1 MAKRVESPSIG
12 IDLGTTFGCVGV
24 YKNGHVEIVPN
35 VQGNRKTPACVA
47 LTHVERLIG
56 EAADSQLAMNPLNT
70 VFGVK
75 RLLGRR
81 LGDQS
86 LESDQKWWSFKVV
99 AETDGKPQI
108 CLSYKGKTVMF
119 APEDICAMVLS
130 TLKDV
135 AQAYIGRE
143 VKNVVVSI
151 PTHFTYL
158 QRSATVDACVIA
170 GLNVIRTVPDT
181 LLAGLTYCLEKR
193 GARAAAGEEKVM
205 VFDLGG
211 GTLGVSLMTV
221 GEGGME
227 VKAAGG
233 DTHLG
238 GEDFTNRL
246 LEHLAEEFSR
256 KHGRN
261 VRWNARAMQRL
272 RMASE
277 RAKRTL
283 STIAKAMVEID
294 SLYDDLDFRT
304 TITRDRFEEL
314 NADLFQRCVSCV
326 ETTLKDAGVEKREVK
341 EVVLVGGSSRVP
353 KIQQMLSDLFG
364 GKELCKSV
372 NPDEAV
378 AYGAAVQAATLEG
391 SFRERAPVLRWT
403 DVTPHALGIEVGGG
417 MMDVVIPRN
426 SLIPAKKEL
435 FFSTH
440 IDNQPGMQ
448 INVFEGECR
457 RAWDNRLLRSLDF
470 GGLPPSPAGY
480 PQIFVN
486 IEIDA
491 NYKIQVLAEERRT
504 GMKKCVDIEPRGCLT
519 KLEIARM
526 VEEAERF
533 KAEDRERKRTVDA
546 RNALEEYV
554 FGLQNRY
561 LTDEKGDGSKA
572 DAPLR
577 DREEMDG
584 LLQET
589 LTWLEDNQLA
599 GAEEVV
605 RVHKELERLISP
617 ITGRFASGAD
627 GDGHHGGG
635 GGTGSSPGVPQP
647 SPSPSP
653 SSLPSPSPSP
663 SPPTAANCEKAR
675 RSDGEKWR
683 PNSKEEKAADISN
696 DDRGGKEEEKERSQD
711 QQDQGRGSRRMLC
724 DFENLVDDLRRS
736 ILYDEILAAKFD
748 RADRLRIEEKFQDL
762 RMLKEGGGGKKGGI
776 INIRHICGVRKQEES
791 LRCQQDGDMVAE
803 DYDNVGAVEGL
814 AMGVCEVEVRGSVPR
829 SAPPTGSGGAW
840 ARGTVGAM
848 EERRELHVREG
859 TEEREEE
866 EEEEHPWQ
874 EVEILDRK
882 ADKQEQEQQYK
893 DVQETKCAARAAG
906 RECTARS
913 MSRRRKRIIKEQ
925 QHGEQ
930 EQQHQGQQK

>member
-86 LESDQKWWSFKVV
+86 LESDQKWWPFKVV

-135 AQAYIGRE
+135 AQAE
-143 VKNVVVSI
+143 AQ
-151 PTHFTYL
+151 PWTL
-158 QRSATVDACVIA
+158 CVIA

-246 LEHLAEEFSR
+246 LQHLAEEFSR

-277 RAKRTL
+277 RAKRIL
-283 STIAKAMVEID
+283 STITKAMVEID

-426 SLIPAKKEL
+426 APMPAKKEL
-435 FFSTH
+435 FFSAH

-457 RAWDNRLLRSLDF
+457 RAWDNRLLGSLDF

-480 PQIFVN
+480 ARIFVN

-546 RNALEEYV
+546 RNALED
-554 FGLQNRY
+554 
-561 LTDEKGDGSKA
+561 LT
-572 DAPLR
+572 
-577 DREEMDG
+577 
-584 LLQET
+584 
-589 LTWLEDNQLA
+589 
-599 GAEEVV
+599 
-605 RVHKELERLISP
+605 
-617 ITGRFASGAD
+617 
-627 GDGHHGGG
+627 
-635 GGTGSSPGVPQP
+635 
-647 SPSPSP
+647 
-653 SSLPSPSPSP
+653 
-663 SPPTAANCEKAR
+663 
-675 RSDGEKWR
+675 
-683 PNSKEEKAADISN
+683 
-696 DDRGGKEEEKERSQD
+696 
-711 QQDQGRGSRRMLC
+711 
-724 DFENLVDDLRRS
+724 
-736 ILYDEILAAKFD
+736 
-748 RADRLRIEEKFQDL
+748 
-762 RMLKEGGGGKKGGI
+762 KK
-776 INIRHICGVRKQEES
+776 
-791 LRCQQDGDMVAE
+791 
-803 DYDNVGAVEGL
+803 
-814 AMGVCEVEVRGSVPR
+814 
-829 SAPPTGSGGAW
+829 
-840 ARGTVGAM
+840 
-848 EERRELHVREG
+848 
-859 TEEREEE
+859 
-866 EEEEHPWQ
+866 
-874 EVEILDRK
+874 
-882 ADKQEQEQQYK
+882 
-893 DVQETKCAARAAG
+893 
-906 RECTARS
+906 
-913 MSRRRKRIIKEQ
+913 
-925 QHGEQ
+925 
-930 EQQHQGQQK
+930 